1 MITSAPLR
9 RLSLT
14 LLGLVAACQPPSATQ
29 KEASTLTTPRGH
41 DAQPHQRADL
51 DDHTHTDD
59 TTTPPGDAANADL
72 ANATDETAKDT
83 SQAPFPPLTAPDG
96 VQPLEHPE
104 ALKPLFDALAQIDAG
119 DTDKKVRFLHYGD
132 SHVASDLW
140 TGPLRRKLQARF
152 GDAGHG
158 FILAGKPWRT
168 YHHMDVDYGVGRAKD
183 WTAERIRVVET
194 GTDGRLG
201 LGGVSIKSS
210 ERDASVWVGTER
222 DGPVGQATSRFE
234 VFFLTQP
241 GGGTMALRV
250 DQKDA
255 GEIHT
260 DGDVV
265 KSGHHTVDVP
275 DGPHRLDLRLK
286 GDGEVRLFGFAL
298 ERDRGGVV
306 YDTAGI
312 NGARHTMALA
322 WHQPTWADQLRHRQP
337 LVLVTTYGANEA
349 IDADELFPDGDL
361 DDYTQQVSQV
371 FKAYRDAVPEG
382 VCLIIGPPDLAVS
395 FDGEAA
401 TAPARAR
408 ARARASADR
417 RDPSVYDTPDI
428 LPRIVEALRAA
439 AQNSGCAYWDTY
451 TAMGGAGTLDRW
463 VRATPPRLARRDRV
477 HLSAA
482 GYALLADK
490 LYAALDHAYARYK
503 LSVTTPPSTPTPAP
517 TSPARTP
524 QRP

>member
-1 MITSAPLR
+1 MTTSAPLR
-9 RLSLT
+9 RLSLA
-14 LLGLVAACQPPSATQ
+14 LLALTAACQPPSATQ
-29 KEASTLTTPRGH
+29 KEAPTITTPRDR
-41 DAQPHQRADL
+41 DAHPRQSADL
-51 DDHTHTDD
+51 NRHTPTHHGDDPTPTPSQDAEPATPQAVTDD
-59 TTTPPGDAANADL
+59 GSA
-72 ANATDETAKDT
+72 
-83 SQAPFPPLTAPDG
+83 APFPVLPPPDG

-104 ALKPLFDALAQIDAG
+104 ALKPLFEALAQIEAG
-119 DTDKKVRFLHYGD
+119 DADKKVRFLHYGD
-132 SHVASDLW
+132 SHIASDLW

-168 YHHMDVDYGVGRAKD
+168 YHHMDVDHGVGRAKD
-183 WTAERIRVVET
+183 WIAERVRVVQT

-201 LGGVSIKSS
+201 LGGASIKSS
-210 ERDASVWVGTER
+210 KRGASVWVSTEA
-222 DGPVGQATSRFE
+222 DGPVGQSTSRFE
-234 VFFLTQP
+234 IFFLTQP
-241 GGGTMALRV
+241 GGGTMALQV
-250 DQKDA
+250 DRQDA
-255 GEIHT
+255 GEVLT
-260 DGDVV
+260 GGDVV
-265 KSGHHTVDVP
+265 KLSHHAVDVP

-286 GDGEVRLFGFAL
+286 GDGEVRLLGFAL

-312 NGARHTMALA
+312 NGARHTMPLA
-322 WHQPTWADQLRHRQP
+322 WDQPTWADHLRHRRP

-361 DDYTQQVSQV
+361 GDYAQQVSQV

-401 TAPARAR
+401 TAPARAQ
-408 ARARASADR
+408 ASARASADR

-439 AQNSGCAYWDTY
+439 AQDSGCAYWDTY

-463 VRATPPRLARRDRV
+463 VRATSPRLARRDRV

-503 LSVTTPPSTPTPAP
+503 LSVTTPPSTQTPVSPSPT
-517 TSPARTP
+517 TTP